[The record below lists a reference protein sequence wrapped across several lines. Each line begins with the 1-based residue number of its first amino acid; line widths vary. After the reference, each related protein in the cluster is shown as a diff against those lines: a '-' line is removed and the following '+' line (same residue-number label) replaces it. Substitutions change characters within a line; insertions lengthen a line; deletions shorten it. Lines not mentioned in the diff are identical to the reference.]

1 MSVIHDE
8 LWLFLCFQGNFIGES
23 CGDVIIKEIKCAIIS
38 LIVFN
43 DKSPQI
49 YPSLERRFVRLC
61 GVFKS
66 PSNVVRKENKFY
78 AK

>member
-1 MSVIHDE
+1 MRH
-8 LWLFLCFQGNFIGES
+8 
-23 CGDVIIKEIKCAIIS
+23 IS

-49 YPSLERRFVRLC
+49 YPSLERRFARLC